1 MPEGCR
7 GREGDLPPAAFER
20 RFRPEANPGG
30 PQHASTRRY
39 PLRPN
44 LTPSER
50 RDARARPGSAAG
62 RAAAALALAALLG
75 AGFAPRVARAEGTP
89 GDSGAVAHGPSAVYV
104 PADTGAAAH
113 GPVSAY
119 VPSHVL
125 APADTTPPAVEYLW
139 VVRGTLVE
147 PGDIPRLVE
156 RAKAMR
162 VRGLLV
168 QVVGRGDA
176 WYRSD
181 LLPPPEA
188 LADPGRDPLGELLPL
203 AHAAGL
209 EVHAWMN
216 CCLVWSAERPPRSM
230 RHVVHEHPEWVARMR
245 DGRPMTRLTM
255 RERQR
260 LRVEGV
266 FLSPAHPAVRSWLA
280 NIAKE
285 IVSRYDVDGLHLDY
299 IRQPGVAIGYD
310 PTSRAQFAL
319 VAGADPLAFDRLP
332 PAERTRMD
340 SAWASFQQS
349 QVTAIVREVRD
360 SVNAVRPGLPLS
372 AAVLADTAVALR
384 TNRQA
389 WSGWLRDGLL
399 DRAFA
404 MCYAPPVQTVLG
416 QLAAMSEQVGTQQIV
431 PGIAVYNTPPATA
444 AAKIKGA
451 RALGFPAVALYSYD
465 SLWDRGDRWSRLLAL
480 VNGPRSPLEATP

>member
-1 MPEGCR
+1 MLG
-7 GREGDLPPAAFER
+7 
-20 RFRPEANPGG
+20 
-30 PQHASTRRY
+30 
-39 PLRPN
+39 
-44 LTPSER
+44 
-50 RDARARPGSAAG
+50 
-62 RAAAALALAALLG
+62 LAALLG
-75 AGFAPRVARAEGTP
+75 WASGAREAAAAAFGA
-89 GDSGAVAHGPSAVYV
+89 DSGSVTVGFP
-104 PADTGAAAH
+104 T
-113 GPVSAY
+113 AY
-119 VPSHVL
+119 VPPPPPVT
-125 APADTTPPAVEYLW
+125 AVADTIPPAVEYLW

-147 PGDIPRLVE
+147 PGDIPLLVE

-188 LADPGRDPLGELLPL
+188 LGDATRDPLGELLPL

-216 CCLVWSAERPPRSM
+216 ACLVWSAERAPRDP
-230 RHVVHEHPEWVARMR
+230 RHVIRAHPEWVARLR
-245 DGRPMTRLTM
+245 DGRPMTRLTRRQ
-255 RERQR
+255 RER

-266 FLSPAHPAVRSWLA
+266 FLSPGHPAVRSWVA
-280 NIAKE
+280 NVAKE
-285 IVSRYDVDGLHLDY
+285 IATRYAVDGIHLDY

-319 VAGADPLAFDRLP
+319 QAGADPLAFDRLP
-332 PAERTRMD
+332 AAERPRLD
-340 SAWASFQQS
+340 SAWAAFQQA

-360 SVNAVRPGLPLS
+360 SLNAVRPGLPLS
-372 AAVLADTAVALR
+372 AAVLADTLSAAR
-384 TNRQA
+384 NNRQA
-389 WSGWLRDGLL
+389 WSAWLREGLL

-404 MCYAPPVQTVLG
+404 MCYAPPVQTVLS
-416 QLAAMSEQVGTQQIV
+416 QLSAMSEQVGTDRIV

-451 RALGFPAVALYSYD
+451 RALGFHAIALYSYD
-465 SLWDRGDRWSRLLAL
+465 SLWERGDRWNRLLEH
-480 VNGPRSPLEATP
+480 VNGPRSPLEARP